1 MLRRLSRA
9 IPTRP
14 WTSLPLTASRQFNH
28 APKLTALPRALEHF
42 THGHAFCTAATGSVE
57 TSAHAR
63 KLLAHIDLM
72 EELTCSGCG
81 IEMQFKDEAKV
92 GYCSTAALEKIEDVQ
107 EIATKLICQRCFQI
121 RNYGKITDTKMA
133 YDEYEKRVKAL
144 KPRDMLMIQLVDI
157 LDITGSLLGNA
168 RHVVGKKPV
177 LLVVNKADMIPTH
190 SGARRLMRRIKM
202 AAEDLGIENVIGIRL
217 VSSTKSL
224 GIKEI
229 IGDIKKHR
237 ENRDVCV
244 IGAANAGKSTF
255 LNALISHVSKSKKF
269 GGKATQRRELED
281 ISLDDFE
288 EKAPEQLV
296 FNEDEIDADEEVL
309 SLKQKK
315 QLSKGAPSKHMTT
328 SALPGTTL
336 AVSPIPVVIGQKP
349 CNVLDTP
356 GLIVDK
362 KRQRLVEILSQP
374 GCMELTNAIPGNKLP
389 TTIYKVAPG
398 RSLFLG
404 AMLRMDYENALSTKG
419 KNELLFTWYG
429 VLPGHLS
436 KTEHADDTFM
446 KHAGGLLSPPRGLD
460 AISLTGPLLP
470 HNSSVKLSDFI
481 TTDVKTKS
489 KLAKRPKRT
498 TLVELVVP
506 GFGWLAVTGVDL
518 DGTLALEQTLKK
530 ASIKF
535 STVDGIQVHPRVPL
549 FPYEMSS
556 SNKHEWKQ

>member
-1 MLRRLSRA
+1 MLRRLTRA
-9 IPTRP
+9 IPARP
-14 WTSLPLTASRQFNH
+14 WSALPSLAHRSFDPSAPAVALLPPFVRTLCT
-28 APKLTALPRALEHF
+28 APKDSSGHLT
-42 THGHAFCTAATGSVE
+42 
-57 TSAHAR
+57 
-63 KLLAHIDLM
+63 KMLAHIDMM
-72 EELTCSGCG
+72 EQLTCSGCG
-81 IEMQFKDEAKV
+81 IEMQFKDATKV
-92 GYCSTAALEKIEDVQ
+92 GYCTTQALEKLEDVSD
-107 EIATKLICQRCFQI
+107 ISSKLICQRCFQI
-121 RNYGKITDTKMA
+121 RNYGKITDTKMP

-157 LDITGSLLGNA
+157 LDITGSLLGHA

-177 LLVVNKADMIPTH
+177 LLVVNKADMIPTQ
-190 SGARRLMRRIKM
+190 SGARRLMRRIKA

-217 VSSTKSL
+217 VSSMKGA
-224 GIKEI
+224 GIKDI

-269 GGKATQRRELED
+269 AGKSTKRLELED
-281 ISLDDFE
+281 ISLDDWELENRGPE
-288 EKAPEQLV
+288 ELV

-309 SLKQKK
+309 SLKEKK
-315 QLSKGAPSKHMTT
+315 KLTAKASGGKHMTT

-336 AVSPIPVVIGQKP
+336 AVSPIPVVIGQKS

-356 GLIVDK
+356 GLIVSK

-374 GCMELTNAIPGNKLP
+374 GCMELTNAIPGKKLP
-389 TTIYKVAPG
+389 TTVFKVTPG

-404 AMLRMDYENALSTKG
+404 AMLRFDYENTLASKG

-436 KTEHADDTFM
+436 KTDHADDTFM
-446 KHAGGLLSPPRGLD
+446 RHAGGLLSPPRGLD
-460 AISLTGPLLP
+460 ALSLTGPLLP
-470 HNSSVKLSDFI
+470 RDSCKLVDYI

-489 KLAKRPKRT
+489 KNLKRPKRT

-518 DGTLALEQTLKK
+518 DGTQALEYTLKK
-530 ASIKF
+530 AVIKF
-535 STVDGIQVHPRVPL
+535 STCDGIEVHPRVPL
-549 FPYEMSS
+549 FPFEMSL